1 MGNHSEQ
8 VVAHVL
14 VDLFDLFS
22 LADKDKQIDGEYLL
36 VGESRVGVVAL
47 PLNDS
52 TQVPLE

>member
-1 MGNHSEQ
+1 